1 MPSRRVNGD
10 HGTPRTRGRQG
21 ASEPRITT
29 LREQRLEKVVV
40 SDTRSAALLVRIWF
54 EDGPEE
60 FRARL
65 TAVGRTA
72 GDVPTG
78 DLTVAVASSPSEVI
92 TAVREWLDE
101 SLRSATEPIDGGP

>member
-1 MPSRRVNGD
+1 MC
-10 HGTPRTRGRQG
+10 GRQG
-21 ASEPRITT
+21 AFEPRTTT
-29 LREQRLEKVVV
+29 LREQRLEKVVL

-72 GDVPTG
+72 DDVPAG
-78 DLTVAVASSPSEVI
+78 DDLTIALASSPSEVI